1 MLFFCKERVKDGKR
15 RHWEAHDWDK
25 VLPFQDHFS
34 LITPHKSDTSIWD
47 RHPFDIQ
54 GVFLLVP
61 PFGRVLSMELNM
73 LSGNHQHFLFKLD
86 FHRQVDKAFTPV
98 LDFSNFLQGLA
109 LSAVFYLN
117 NSFYLKLLAFWKKN
131 TLLKRYQISGMP
143 ERAKQKWSIF
153 RFRVETP
160 AAMPAIS
167 WLKF

>member
-1 MLFFCKERVKDGKR
+1 MATL
-15 RHWEAHDWDK
+15 
-25 VLPFQDHFS
+25 
-34 LITPHKSDTSIWD
+34 
-47 RHPFDIQ
+47 Q
-54 GVFLLVP
+54 GVHLLDDSVDCGGGGKTSLGNLAHKGHSS
-61 PFGRVLSMELNM
+61 F
-73 LSGNHQHFLFKLD
+73 SGETSSWKHKRIWYYLRLHQKHKHFVFWLD
-86 FHRQVDKAFTPV
+86 FHRQVAKAFTPV